1 MLRMYL
7 IILFVVGVGASLLGR
22 LPQQSSS
29 AARESVT
36 VPFPAAAS
44 NSPATGGQS
53 VNEMDRSI
61 ELTRDANGYFYAD
74 VQINGAPVHM
84 VVDTGATVIALS
96 RNDAQMAGLAT
107 SNEMNDVIVQGA
119 VGVVPE
125 QVEHGV
131 GRGAGLGHPTG
142 PAARF
147 CQTGEGVDEGGV
159 VAGVGEVSGPTT
171 LPRPQPA
178 AVRVGVEPGQVRFPV
193 EENLARGH
201 AVDRSTTTAWSR
213 TSISPFGGWIE
224 PGTPDAVSMTTSQ
237 PAA

>member
-44 NSPATGGQS
+44 NSPAAGGQS

-107 SNEMNDVIVQGA
+107 SIGMNDVIGQGA
-119 VGVVPE
+119 DGVVKGE
-125 QVEHGV
+125 QVTLDRV
-131 GRGAGLGHPTG
+131 TLGDKTVEAV
-142 PAARF
+142 PAIVLSNGGQSLLGQSFLSKFASVKI
-147 CQTGEGVDEGGV
+147 EGDKMV
-159 VAGVGEVSGPTT
+159 
-171 LPRPQPA
+171 LR
-178 AVRVGVEPGQVRFPV
+178 
-193 EENLARGH
+193 
-201 AVDRSTTTAWSR
+201 
-213 TSISPFGGWIE
+213 
-224 PGTPDAVSMTTSQ
+224 
-237 PAA
+237 

>member
-107 SNEMNDVIVQGA
+107 SIGMNDVIGQGA
-119 VGVVPE
+119 DGVVKGE
-125 QVEHGV
+125 QVTLDRV
-131 GRGAGLGHPTG
+131 TLGDKTVEAV
-142 PAARF
+142 PAIVLSNGGQSLLGQSFLSKFASVKI
-147 CQTGEGVDEGGV
+147 EGDKMV
-159 VAGVGEVSGPTT
+159 
-171 LPRPQPA
+171 LR
-178 AVRVGVEPGQVRFPV
+178 
-193 EENLARGH
+193 
-201 AVDRSTTTAWSR
+201 
-213 TSISPFGGWIE
+213 
-224 PGTPDAVSMTTSQ
+224 
-237 PAA
+237 